1 MKKTA
6 IFIWAIALLIVMSGC
21 KKDSV
26 SFSSLQIS
34 AERFTGDNGK
44 AYINNNYANW
54 ENGDQIR
61 LSVGSSGVTPAT
73 PYDGTV
79 SITNSGHNP
88 VAEVSA
94 DGLAANNGDSVVAGY
109 PQSMFSGVSMTKGD
123 ISVTMPASYTYSE
136 AGGHQKIESPMIA
149 KLQLSETSK
158 VLKFKNAC
166 VILKI
171 TITAPTEAGLATID
185 WIEVEKTA
193 GAKGLSGAATLNYND
208 DSPTLT
214 MNDSRSLS
222 NNKIQLNFGANAIPI
237 SNSTGNQEVYLP
249 IPPLQE
255 GDVINITI
263 HNGITDRSI
272 SSGEIE
278 IKKNMPSNAIAS
290 ITAPAPD
297 VLATYTRYDWI
308 RNDFQSSDCLIDLGA
323 FVSPTTKMEMTFVPT
338 HINGSQYYSGSR
350 NGGDGT
356 IYFAIAGSSS
366 NTYFVDGFMG
376 RNLHTAGSSYSGTD
390 NSTQGVMERVQGVK
404 YRHSLEVKSAGGSLY
419 YGFAT
424 FERLDNNTVV
434 TGCTDTLGLVSG
446 YNSNPIYVFGYG
458 NNYCPGMKLY
468 RYRVWSDYSSNT
480 LSHNFVPAIKHNCLG
495 GVDSIG
501 VLNMVDNN
509 FIPCDKATSVGG
521 TTGSYFTVGND

>member
-1 MKKTA
+1 MKKVSVFLCA
-6 IFIWAIALLIVMSGC
+6 VVVLIVMTGC
-21 KKDSV
+21 KKDSF
-26 SFSSLQIS
+26 SFNSLKIS
-34 AERFTGDNGK
+34 AERFTGDDGK
-44 AYINNNYANW
+44 AYINNKYANW

-61 LSVGSSGVTPAT
+61 LSVGASGVTPAT
-73 PYDGTV
+73 HFDGIV

-88 VAEVSA
+88 AAEVSA
-94 DGLAANNGDSVVAGY
+94 DGLRANKGDSVVAGY
-109 PQSMFSGVSMTKGD
+109 PRSMFNGVSMTQGN
-123 ISVTMPASYTYSE
+123 ISVTMPATYTYQLSD
-136 AGGHQKIESPMIA
+136 GHQKIESPMIA
-149 KLQLSETSK
+149 KLKLSDTDS

-171 TITAPTEAGLATID
+171 TITAPTNSGLATID
-185 WIEVEKTA
+185 WIKVEKTE
-193 GAKGLSGAATLNYND
+193 GSKGLSGTAILNYEG

-214 MNDSRSLS
+214 MPARTSGNDTIR
-222 NNKIQLNFGANAIPI
+222 LNFGANAIPI
-237 SNSTGNQEVYLP
+237 SNSTGNQDVYLP
-249 IPPLQE
+249 IPPLQKN
-255 GDVINITI
+255 DVINITI
-263 HNGITDRSI
+263 HNGITGTTKN
-272 SSGEIE
+272 SGNIT
-278 IKKNMPSNAIAS
+278 IKGNMPPNAVAS

-297 VLATYTRYDWI
+297 VMTTFTNYDYI
-308 RNDFQSSDCLIDLGA
+308 QNIVPGSNSLINLGA

-338 HINGSQYYSGSR
+338 HIDGSQYYSGSR
-350 NGGDGT
+350 NGVGGT

-404 YRHSLEVKSAGGSLY
+404 YRHSLEVKSADDDCY

-446 YNSNPIYVFGYG
+446 YNTNPIYVFGYG

-468 RYRVWSDYSSNT
+468 RYRVWSDYANNV
-480 LSHNFVPAIKHNCLG
+480 LSHNFVPAIKHCAGN
-495 GVDSIG
+495 VDSIG
-501 VLNMVDNN
+501 VLNMVTNV
-509 FIPCDKATSVGG
+509 FIRCDKAITYGG